1 MFSILQVYLVPQKEG
16 EREREREREREAE
29 GRAMQFERNGER
41 QRKKADC
48 VGCLLVGSFFFKERD
63 GRAWRLCMGLA
74 DRIAAPRRVLLHR
87 RREKKKG
94 KEKKKKEKKQ
104 ITGENAVVSAN
115 RGEFENAPV
124 RNDNSKGFTRSL
136 GRAER
141 KTGMKAGLS
150 SDIRST

>member
-1 MFSILQVYLVPQKEG
+1 MSARRIVFLQGARWTRMAPLHG
-16 EREREREREREAE
+16 I
-29 GRAMQFERNGER
+29 GRP
-41 QRKKADC
+41 
-48 VGCLLVGSFFFKERD
+48 
-63 GRAWRLCMGLA
+63 
-74 DRIAAPRRVLLHR
+74 DRRTAPSVVAST
-87 RREKKKG
+87 EG
-94 KEKKKKEKKQ
+94 KEKRKRKKKKEKKQ